1 MTTKNDELP
10 NKAPH
15 NTIRVH
21 SHWDGRRK
29 DVILFETEDWE
40 NSFDSFDNFHAKCYQ
55 LNTKC
60 AVSKNLCSK
69 AHDVLVRGG
78 PFAFAAQLTNCA
90 LRTWTQFP
98 FCGESEVLALN
109 WSLQVGAY

>member
-78 PFAFAAQLTNCA
+78 PFVPL
-90 LRTWTQFP
+90 L
-98 FCGESEVLALN
+98 LHLN
-109 WSLQVGAY
+109 